1 MQGLGSGITLG
12 IADRLPQ
19 VHGVGKSH
27 LVDHGL
33 AILAARSGKCYHP
46 ANCGHVTPGTGSGG
60 ELIQSTVNV

>member
-27 LVDHGL
+27 LLEHGL
-33 AILAARSGKCYHP
+33 GDGLPWTVDMWSQLLSMESG
-46 ANCGHVTPGTGSGG
+46 VTL
-60 ELIQSTVNV
+60 EIVDV

>member
-12 IADRLPQ
+12 IADRLSQ

-27 LVDHGL
+27 LVDHGY
-33 AILAARSGKCYHP
+33 AILGAGSGRCCHP

-60 ELIQSTVNV
+60 KHIQATVDV